1 MVRSVGL
8 CALRQSIGAAAWV
21 ALALKMRTNIGAAS
35 ANRRAATVK
44 YSMFRVACIL
54 FTSALAWTTSV
65 PAQSDSHGTSG
76 SVSAAPAAW
85 EAGIQQRRA
94 ELVEKN
100 GPGTDAGLRDQLLRM
115 RDEDKAARGF
125 APGKQ
130 TPGMTQKMVEQL
142 PATDARLTAEL
153 KQVVAQK
160 GWPTIALVGIDA
172 SNGAMLVLTHTQ
184 DRAWRSQLLPTLQ
197 QLADARKI
205 DASPLATTVDKE
217 LVAEGKLQRYGSQFM
232 FIGGKISMYAVEDPA
247 HLDDRR
253 AEALLPPISVY
264 KQQMAQIYHLEVSP
278 DVVMA
283 TPPAKK

>member
-1 MVRSVGL
+1 
-8 CALRQSIGAAAWV
+8 
-21 ALALKMRTNIGAAS
+21 
-35 ANRRAATVK
+35 
-44 YSMFRVACIL
+44 MFRVACIL
-54 FTSALAWTTSV
+54 TSV
-65 PAQSDSHGTSG
+65 LLLTAPLPGQSDSHGTS
-76 SVSAAPAAW
+76 APAAW
-85 EAGIQQRRA
+85 EVAIQQRRA
-94 ELVEKN
+94 ELVQKN
-100 GPGTDAGLRDQLLRM
+100 GPGTDAALRDQLLRM
-115 RDEDKAARGF
+115 RDEDQAARGF
-125 APGKQ
+125 VPGKQ
-130 TPGMTQKMVEQL
+130 TPGMTAEMVKQL
-142 PATDARLTAEL
+142 PATDARLTTEL

-184 DRAWRSQLLPTLQ
+184 DRAWRSQLLPQLQ
-197 QLADARKI
+197 QLADAGKI

-232 FIGGKISMYAVEDPA
+232 HIGGKMSMYAVEDPA

-264 KQQMAQIYHLEVSP
+264 KQQMTQMYHLEVSP